1 MRNLPELSHHNYVIK
16 HPYNMEH
23 VSQYEAKD
31 YREIS
36 LSEYFRVFWRRK
48 WLFFAPLI
56 IAMIIVLIDIISQKK
71 LYIASST
78 VLIED
83 KNPKILSVAEV
94 YSPDKSPDFYSTQY
108 EILKSR
114 IIAETVV
121 DKLRLDAEVLNR
133 EPSPVGIMII
143 IQDFLFHLIDI
154 FKRTLAEIIRG
165 DTEDAPPSADHLMTA
180 MTSST
185 SERQNRQAAIQD
197 LQSRIKVEPR
207 DGTKLVDIT
216 LKSHDPA
223 EAAQLVNAIAE
234 VYVQQNLENKLD
246 ASRKAKEWLSKE
258 SKLLHE
264 RIQQAEKEIHNYKE
278 DKQIITDAGI
288 KQIIVPGFDVLK
300 SLQADYA
307 KKKQERILLHSEII
321 HASHNLTS
329 GTPNNPGE
337 FNNNTLTSLRK
348 IIADL
353 QEQYAELSN
362 KLGDKHPKMVALIG
376 KINDFKITIDQEIQK
391 ENQKNLDNM
400 KNKYNVIRDQENE
413 LLKLLDSKKKELI
426 RLEKDIIEYE
436 SLKHDIEI
444 NKKIYGEV
452 SRRLAETTLTT
463 AITANNVQLV
473 ERALTGTS
481 VSSHTIIKLLIG
493 LVLGLGCGGGLA
505 LLAEYRDN
513 KFKNISEAE
522 QYLGLPFLGFIPHHT
537 WPKRAGSDS
546 PHLVTLQA
554 PLAPASESYRGLRTW
569 IRLAQTPIQTLLI
582 ASAFPKEGRSI
593 TAANLAV
600 SFAQLGHRV
609 LLVDADLR
617 QSSLHRFFWLDNT
630 EGLSSVLVN
639 GLEWQR
645 LLKDSP
651 LPNLKV
657 LTAGPGP
664 LNPTELLSTRR
675 MKQLM
680 ESWKMSFD
688 TIIFDVPV
696 ILPAIPD
703 AAILAPHM
711 DGVLL
716 VHDQTQVNR
725 DAVLA
730 GKKTL
735 ERTGANLLGVV
746 FNNITPKQEKHRYPY
761 QSIRPYSYDQMQA
774 PQDQDP
780 NLTFIDM
787 QRIESPEQW
796 VAGTTP
802 SRLPV
807 AQRAHSEGLTLT
819 LHTMSLLGRVFGV
832 DARSS
837 HVFLLL
843 ELEIINDSDVAHLF
857 APTHTAISLP
867 EATGHGPVVAPPLQ
881 TQSMNGAQN
890 PPLQITHLYRY
901 DALTTH
907 KAGGFADVVEIL
919 SKHRNRGVIVYQV
932 KEGCDQYVF
941 EYKNDHINMVI
952 FVAPQLPSHDIS
964 SS

>member
-1 MRNLPELSHHNYVIK
+1 
-16 HPYNMEH
+16 
-23 VSQYEAKD
+23 
-31 YREIS
+31 
-36 LSEYFRVFWRRK
+36 
-48 WLFFAPLI
+48 
-56 IAMIIVLIDIISQKK
+56 
-71 LYIASST
+71 
-78 VLIED
+78 
-83 KNPKILSVAEV
+83 
-94 YSPDKSPDFYSTQY
+94 
-108 EILKSR
+108 
-114 IIAETVV
+114 
-121 DKLRLDAEVLNR
+121 
-133 EPSPVGIMII
+133 
-143 IQDFLFHLIDI
+143 
-154 FKRTLAEIIRG
+154 
-165 DTEDAPPSADHLMTA
+165 
-180 MTSST
+180 
-185 SERQNRQAAIQD
+185 
-197 LQSRIKVEPR
+197 
-207 DGTKLVDIT
+207 LVDISF
-216 LKSHDPA
+216 KSHDPA
-223 EAAQLVNAIAE
+223 EAAQLVNTIAE

-264 RIQQAEKEIHNYKE
+264 RIQQAEKELHHYKE
-278 DKQIITDAGI
+278 EKQIITDAGI
-288 KQIIVPGFDVLK
+288 NQIIVPGFDVLK
-300 SLQADYA
+300 SLQADHA

-321 HASHNLTS
+321 HELRHSASSTHNS
-329 GTPNNPGE
+329 PGE
-337 FNNNTLTSLRK
+337 FNNNTLNSLGK

-353 QEQYAELSN
+353 QEEYAELSN
-362 KLGDKHPKMVALIG
+362 KLGNKHPKIVALIG
-376 KINDFKITIDQEIQK
+376 KINDLELTIDQELQKEIQK
-391 ENQKNLDNM
+391 KLDSM
-400 KNKYNVIRDQENE
+400 KNKYNVVLAQENE
-413 LLKLLDSKKKELI
+413 LHKLLDGQKKDLI
-426 RLEKDIIEYE
+426 RLEKDIIGYE

-463 AITANNVQLV
+463 AITANNVKLV
-473 ERALTGTS
+473 ERALTGTP

-537 WPKRAGSDS
+537 CPKRACPDS
-546 PHLVTLQA
+546 PRLVTLQA

-569 IRLAQTPIQTLLI
+569 IRLSQTPIQTLLI

-645 LLKDSP
+645 VLKDTP

-664 LNPTELLSTRR
+664 LNPTELLSTLR
-675 MKQLM
+675 MKQLI
-680 ESWKMSFD
+680 ESWKMGFD

-696 ILPAIPD
+696 ILPSIPD

-725 DAVLA
+725 DAVLE

-746 FNNITPKQEKHRYPY
+746 FNNITSKQEKHRYPY

-774 PQDQDP
+774 TPDQDP

-787 QRIESPEQW
+787 QRIELPEQW
-796 VAGTTP
+796 VVGTP
-802 SRLPV
+802 RSSIPV
-807 AQRAHSEGLTLT
+807 AQSAHSEGLTLT
-819 LHTMSLLGRVFGV
+819 LHTMSLLGRVSGV

-843 ELEIINDSDVAHLF
+843 ELEMINDSEVAHLF

-867 EATGHGPVVAPPLQ
+867 EETGHGPVVAPPMQ
-881 TQSMNGAQN
+881 THSMNGEQN
-890 PPLQITHLYRY
+890 STLQITHLYRY

-907 KAGGFADVVEIL
+907 KAGGFADIVEIPA
-919 SKHRNRGVIVYQV
+919 KHRNRGVIVYQI
-932 KEGCDQYVF
+932 KEGCDRYVF
-941 EYKNDHINMVI
+941 EYKNDHINVVI
-952 FVAPQLPSHDIS
+952 FVAPQSQRNAIRS
-964 SS
+964 S

>member
-1 MRNLPELSHHNYVIK
+1 MRNLPELSHHNYVIR
-16 HPYNMEH
+16 HPYNMDH
-23 VSQYEAKD
+23 VSQYEEKD
-31 YREIS
+31 YQEIS
-36 LSEYFRVFWRRK
+36 LSDYFYVFWRRK
-48 WLFFAPLI
+48 WLFFTPFI
-56 IAMIIVLIDIISQKK
+56 IAILIVLIDMFIREPM
-71 LYIASST
+71 YIASST

-94 YSPDKSPDFYSTQY
+94 YSPDKSPDFYTTQY

-121 DKLRLDAEVLNR
+121 DKLNLDAEVLKR
-133 EPSPVGIMII
+133 EPSTIGTLRIV
-143 IQDFLFHLIDI
+143 QDFWLHLIDI
-154 FKRTLAEIIRG
+154 FKHKPAETATG
-165 DTEDAPPSADHLMTA
+165 GTEVVPPSSEPPIAET
-180 MTSST
+180 TSSA
-185 SERQNRQAAIQD
+185 SEKLNRQAAIQD
-197 LQSRIKVEPR
+197 LQSKIKIKPR
-207 DGTKLVDIT
+207 DGTKLVDISF
-216 LKSHDPA
+216 KSDDPA
-223 EAAQLVNAIAE
+223 EAAQLVNTIAE
-234 VYVQQNLENKLD
+234 VYVQQNLENKLN

-264 RIQQAEKEIHNYKE
+264 RIQQAEKELHNYKE
-278 DKQIITDAGI
+278 EKQIITDAGI
-288 KQIIVPGFDVLK
+288 NQIIVPGFDVLK
-300 SLQADYA
+300 TLQADHA
-307 KKKQERILLHSEII
+307 KKKQERILLHSEIMNELRN
-321 HASHNLTS
+321 STS
-329 GTPNNPGE
+329 STYNNPGE
-337 FNNNTLTSLRK
+337 FNSNTLNSLEK

-362 KLGDKHPKMVALIG
+362 KLGDKHPKIVALIG
-376 KINDFKITIDQEIQK
+376 KINDLEITIDQEIQK
-391 ENQKNLDNM
+391 EIKNKLDSM
-400 KNKYNVIRDQENE
+400 KNQYNIVLAQENE
-413 LLKLLDSKKKELI
+413 LYKLLDSQKKNLI
-426 RLEKDIIEYE
+426 RLERDITGYE

-444 NKKIYGEV
+444 NKTIYGEV

-463 AITANNVQLV
+463 AITANNVMLI
-473 ERALTGTS
+473 ERALTGTP
-481 VSSHTIIKLLIG
+481 VSSHTLIKLLVG

-537 WPKRAGSDS
+537 WPKRAGPDA
-546 PHLVTLQA
+546 PRLVTLQA

-569 IRLAQTPIQTLLI
+569 IRLSQTPIQTLLI

-639 GLEWQR
+639 GLEWR
-645 LLKDSP
+645 CILKDSP

-664 LNPTELLSTRR
+664 LNPTELLSTLR
-675 MKQLM
+675 MKQLI
-680 ESWKMSFD
+680 ESWKRGFD

-696 ILPAIPD
+696 ILPSIPD

-716 VHDQTQVNR
+716 VHDQAQVNR
-725 DAVLA
+725 AAVLE

-746 FNNITPKQEKHRYPY
+746 FNNITPQQEKHRYPY

-774 PQDQDP
+774 TQDRDP

-796 VAGTTP
+796 VVGTTP
-802 SRLPV
+802 SSLPV
-807 AQRAHSEGLTLT
+807 AQSAHSEGLTFT
-819 LHTMSLLGRVFGV
+819 LHTMSLLGRVSGV
-832 DARSS
+832 DAQSN

-843 ELEIINDSDVAHLF
+843 ELEMINDSDFSHLF

-867 EATGHGPVVAPPLQ
+867 EATGHGAVVTPPMP
-881 TQSMNGAQN
+881 TPRMNGEQN
-890 PPLQITHLYRY
+890 AILPIAHLYRY

-907 KAGGFADVVEIL
+907 KAGGFADVVEIP
-919 SKHRNRGVIVYQV
+919 SKRRNRGVIVYQV
-932 KEGCDQYVF
+932 KEGCDEYVF
-941 EYKNDHINMVI
+941 EYKNDHINIVI
-952 FVAPQLPSHDIS
+952 FVAPQLQPHDLS